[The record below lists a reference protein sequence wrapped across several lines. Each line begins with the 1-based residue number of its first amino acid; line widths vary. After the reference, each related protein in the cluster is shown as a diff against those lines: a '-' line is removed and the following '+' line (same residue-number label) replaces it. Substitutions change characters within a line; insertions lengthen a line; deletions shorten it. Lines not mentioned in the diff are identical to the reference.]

1 MPIEKSAGAVIFRK
15 EDNKPF
21 FLLLHYPS
29 DTKSLKG
36 YWDFPKGHIEKGEK
50 ELDTVKREVEEETG
64 LKDIDFIERFK
75 ETIKYFFRWGG
86 KNILKFVTFY
96 LAETDKKEVRISEEH
111 TEFKWLPYEEAIERL
126 SHKNAKEIL
135 RKANDFLNSRF
146 T

>member
-1 MPIEKSAGAVIFRK
+1 MFHTPSISKVEKQAELMNIPIKK
-15 EDNKPF
+15 W
-21 FLLLHYPS
+21 
-29 DTKSLKG
+29 DT
-36 YWDFPKGHIEKGEK
+36 KGEK